1 MTAPANWYPDPQ
13 QPLSGVLRYW
23 DGTAWTAHTHDPS
36 APARTAP
43 VAQAQADPKHT
54 TATSGSPDVTGTS
67 DSDGL
72 GHSAEQAPVRATD
85 RKITTFNAK
94 KVAQELADEV
104 DSLAAK
110 LRQQDRVL
118 AEYGIADVAER
129 ARMSEELS
137 AQLAALRSELAA
149 AKTELATARQGLVQ
163 AHDQATLEEMG
174 LFNYEH
180 PAQTSAQLQ
189 GALEGVRAEIKAM
202 VKSKSAVHAA
212 TGFTFNNSRAQGD
225 KFVRN
230 MSAIM
235 LRAYNAEAENGIK
248 STKAGNLAAA
258 QKRLTTVKDQIARQ
272 GSMINLTIDERYHS
286 LRLREQEIAAAHL
299 QRLAA
304 EREAERERKAE
315 LREQKRVEAE
325 MRAEKDRLEKE
336 RNHYLNSIAALQA
349 KGDADGAAR
358 LTEKL
363 ADVDRAIEDVD
374 YRAANIR
381 AGYVYVISNVG
392 SLGEGT
398 VKIGMTRRLEPME
411 RVKELGDASVPFT
424 FDVHALFFSDDAVG
438 VETMLH
444 QTFAE
449 QRVNKIN
456 LRREFFRVTPDEVL
470 DVLKAHSVEVIEFNL
485 SASADEFRAS
495 WPEGLPVGSQV

>member
-23 DGTAWTAHTHDPS
+23 DGQAWTAHTHDPS
-36 APARTAP
+36 TQVTTAPA
-43 VAQAQADPKHT
+43 AQVPTEPDPT
-54 TATSGSPDVTGTS
+54 PARDDSSDVTAIA
-67 DSDGL
+67 DSDVP
-72 GHSAEQAPVRATD
+72 AERAPARATD

-94 KVAQELADEV
+94 KVAQELAEEV

-110 LRQQDRVL
+110 LQQQDRVL
-118 AEYGIADVAER
+118 AEYGIADVADR
-129 ARMSEELS
+129 LRMAEEVS
-137 AQLAALRSELAA
+137 DQLATLRAELAS
-149 AKTELATARQGLVQ
+149 AKAELVTARQGLVQ
-163 AHDQATLEEMG
+163 AHEQATLEEMG
-174 LFNYEH
+174 LFNYDH

-189 GALEGVRAEIKAM
+189 GTLDGIRAEIKAM

-304 EREAERERKAE
+304 EREAECERKAE

-495 WPEGLPVGSQV
+495 WPDGLPAGSQI